1 MDDAVAVALKG
12 VARPPHA
19 PVRLVMQSPSRP
31 GRIASIG
38 CQQHPSCPHLPA
50 SLSTTSPAG
59 LVQGKIDMPTP
70 LNLFTISRSADRLS
84 NGPMSRRLVLEAAA
98 TEVLWPAH
106 SNHRRLGNECVRLGR
121 YRGG

>member
-38 CQQHPSCPHLPA
+38 CQQHLSCPHLPA

-59 LVQGKIDMPTP
+59 LVHGQVDLPTP
-70 LNLFTISRSADRLS
+70 LNLFTTSRAADRLS
-84 NGPMSRRLVLEAAA
+84 KGPKKRRLVQWDGRRVGQGGDTPCTRRVFAA
-98 TEVLWPAH
+98 
-106 SNHRRLGNECVRLGR
+106 
-121 YRGG
+121 